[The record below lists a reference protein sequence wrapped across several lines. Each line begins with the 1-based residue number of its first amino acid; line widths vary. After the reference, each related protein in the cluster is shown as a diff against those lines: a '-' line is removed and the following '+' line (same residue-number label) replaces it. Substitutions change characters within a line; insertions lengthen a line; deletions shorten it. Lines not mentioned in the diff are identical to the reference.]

1 MAQKRSIAFIGQAN
15 PSVRILARVLLAAV
29 VIAALMLPSPSV
41 LGSISYA
48 ADEGTTSE
56 VETGTGSEPSD
67 PGSGEPE
74 IPEGPEAPLPDSE
87 GDDSETPSD
96 TPSEGDASM
105 EDGQPQP
112 DQGEADSGSAADPN
126 GSQVV
131 GDAVEGDSDADAD
144 GDAEADTKTI
154 GKKALKAARAKVAA
168 NSYPKARSALTDEQL
183 APFVVPGL
191 DPDSTT
197 INLFDY
203 DTGCR
208 GTGANAGTDTLGST
222 GAASPQVNYQTWLD
236 KPGSINYGHLLT
248 FGDGM
253 RHLGYWNQGIVAGYG
268 EVARERPGMQ
278 NIVQRTLNASGYP
291 AINNTAADSGIST
304 GYNGNPEVYSTAT
317 RKVGSYIEAVYY
329 NAGPDYSAGYNGNIA
344 SIPAGMHYPVQA
356 KNITDAVQT
365 RASGGGTVGALT
377 ADQLSLQYLFDPN
390 TTVPGK
396 TSYKDVGGL
405 FQIDG
410 DGYYYYNMRK
420 NFAEYDADTNRFVLY
435 DQPAGLRTDNTDS
448 VGNFFPFNS
457 AANAF
462 KIEDGKLVNA
472 MRADNNNNPNITK
485 PEQHPEVINSEP
497 VNHHLGMTLET
508 DFRQPI
514 NGTVGNGDM
523 TFEFTGD
530 DDVWVFVDD
539 VLVLDMGGIHS
550 EVYGTINFS
559 TGDVNI
565 GTAYNSNGEIFNADG
580 SYITAPVIKTNLR
593 EQFEAAGQADNIRWN
608 GNTFASSTSHTLKM
622 FYLERG
628 NYDSS
633 ISVQFNL
640 QPALY
645 QQIKKVDQDGNPLAG
660 AEFDLYAVEV
670 PAGTNAQ
677 NAKDVTLDQVSVR
690 GGALTHVV
698 TNDNGEAKFT
708 DPTTRDIAQPE
719 PFNFSDRYDGGSEGL
734 LYILRESKTPPGYK
748 SLPTD
753 LLLRFDPA
761 NTMLIV
767 NNRYQSGAYASFN
780 SYVTGNTD
788 HVYYGQIGA
797 DGGAVSKIPDDE
809 LLPGATATVPIT
821 DQKDGLVVA
830 VPMLKQSN
838 YGSQRAWFP
847 LYGDNLVGF
856 KTLHIGDTDGS
867 YEEYRR
873 TVRVNTLT
881 CALLQAA
888 EHYRSESGQDNNYT
902 EGWYLGWDTKTNRLK
917 GTLQNLPG
925 RADRYLLNNNDG
937 DMRMFYGII
946 EPDALARVLGV
957 SRSEVAA
964 MTPDQRYAALG
975 RIALSALTADGDEPG
990 NRVQSL
996 VQLIGAASDL
1006 FQERGYSALDISEF
1020 VRNFRSLLYIP
1031 NERRQLRVTKIDQN
1045 GVARNGAQ
1053 FSIFASEADAK
1064 AGTNAVASGT
1074 TATVQGMDGMVIF
1087 EPLHGNE
1094 SGLAG
1099 YADVKWP
1106 NVSFESGTVSYYL
1119 KETRSPAGCELNPTI
1134 VPVKVGVY
1142 SIYADAGTADDGV
1155 SVSAGVGTLM
1165 QTMVKYASD
1174 GDVNITLRDITAF
1187 AQSQPS
1193 DGFGLQKWEDVL
1205 LSGTGSLKIPRSM
1218 NLHYGKNA
1226 VVDYGL
1232 SDEDGGENIMPFFV
1246 TDTGYIRARV
1256 QQNLHAHDDPN
1267 DPEYSLAQADDLGD
1281 MDITSLFSLLN
1292 TVIVTDHDNNAPAAG
1307 RLMVSKTVDGSGVTT
1322 QDYTTNFHFQIRFY
1336 GKGGTELDRDTRF
1349 YYYGRDRMGY
1359 VASGDTLPIH
1369 HDESLT
1375 ILGIPAGCTYS
1386 VTETDGNQNGL
1397 YVTPVDGLFEGSV
1410 RNDTVSEAAFVNT
1423 RGERPPDGN
1432 PGNPGE
1438 PGGPDSGGGDGNGEG
1453 WGLPQLGDTLPWLP
1467 LLFLALGA
1475 AAVAVYMVYLKR
1487 DELLLAWKIRARRH

>member
-1 MAQKRSIAFIGQAN
+1 MAQKRSIVPMGRKGSPARIIAQA
-15 PSVRILARVLLAAV
+15 LLALV
-29 VIAALMLPSPSV
+29 VIAALMLPSPSL
-41 LGSISYA
+41 LGSASYA
-48 ADEGTTSE
+48 AEGDPALDLPTGEAGAGTTDPE
-56 VETGTGSEPSD
+56 EPGPADPAEPS
-67 PGSGEPE
+67 S
-74 IPEGPEAPLPDSE
+74 
-87 GDDSETPSD
+87 
-96 TPSEGDASM
+96 PSEGDGADDPSADAPADGAPA
-105 EDGQPQP
+105 EDGPSQPGLEGDGADGSSQP
-112 DQGEADSGSAADPN
+112 DDSAAGNASAASIED
-126 GSQVV
+126 
-131 GDAVEGDSDADAD
+131 GDDEGDESGA
-144 GDAEADTKTI
+144 KII
-154 GKKALKAARAKVAA
+154 GKRGLQAAIAKVAS
-168 NSYPKARSALTDEQL
+168 NSFPKARAALTDAQL
-183 APFVVPGL
+183 APFIVPGL

-203 DTGCR
+203 DTGRR
-208 GTGANAGTDTLGST
+208 GTGANAGTDTVAST
-222 GAASPQVNYQTWLD
+222 GAASPQVNYQTWLEN
-236 KPGSINYGHLLT
+236 PGSINYGRLLT

-291 AINNTAADSGIST
+291 SINDAAAGSEIST

-317 RKVGSYIEAVYY
+317 RQVGSYTEAVYY
-329 NAGPDYSAGYNGNIA
+329 NAGPEYTAGYNGNIA

-377 ADQLSLQYLFDPN
+377 ADQLSLQYLFDPD
-390 TTVPGK
+390 TTAPGK

-410 DGYYYYNMRK
+410 GGYYYYNMRK
-420 NFAEYDADTNRFVLY
+420 NFAEYDAGTNRFVLY

-472 MRADNNNNPNITK
+472 MRADNNNNPNITR
-485 PEQHPEVINSEP
+485 PEQHPEIINSEP

-508 DFRQPI
+508 SFRQPI

-593 EQFEAAGQADNIRWN
+593 EQFEAAGRGNDVRWN

-660 AEFDLYAVEV
+660 AEFDLYAVNV
-670 PAGTNAQ
+670 PAGTNVQ

-690 GGALTHVV
+690 GSALTHVT
-698 TNDNGEAKFT
+698 TNDDGEAKFT
-708 DPTTRDIAQPE
+708 DPTTRDGTDPE

-748 SLPTD
+748 APPTD

-761 NTMLIV
+761 DTMLIV
-767 NNRYQSGAYASFN
+767 NNRYQSGSYASFN
-780 SYVTGNTD
+780 SYVTGDTD
-788 HVYYGQIGA
+788 HVFYGQIGQ
-797 DGGAVSKIPDDE
+797 DGGDVTKIPDDE
-809 LLPGATATVPIT
+809 LLPGTTPNVSVA
-821 DQKDGLVVA
+821 DQRDGLVVA

-838 YGSQRAWFP
+838 YGLQRAWFP

-856 KTLHIGDTDGS
+856 KTLQIGDIDTG

-888 EHYRSESGQDNNYT
+888 EHYRSTSGQDNNYT
-902 EGWYLGWDTKTNRLK
+902 EGWYLGWDAKTNRLT

-925 RADRYLLNNNDG
+925 RADRYLLNNSDG

-946 EPDALARVLGV
+946 EPEALARVLGV
-957 SRSEVAA
+957 SRGEVAA

-975 RIALSALTADGDEPG
+975 RIALSALTADGDVPG
-990 NRVQSL
+990 NRVQSI
-996 VQLIGAASDL
+996 VQLIDPSSEY

-1045 GVARNGAQ
+1045 GVARNGAE
-1053 FSIFASEADAK
+1053 FSLFASEADAK
-1064 AGTNAVASGT
+1064 AGTRPVAQGT
-1074 TATVQGMDGMVIF
+1074 TASVEGMEGMVIF
-1087 EPLHGNE
+1087 EPLKGDE
-1094 SGLAG
+1094 AGRVG

-1106 NVSFESGTVSYYL
+1106 NVSFDGGTVSYYL
-1119 KETRSPAGCELNPTI
+1119 KETGAPAGCEINPTI

-1142 SIYADAGTADDGV
+1142 SIYADAGSADDGV
-1155 SVSAGVGTLM
+1155 SVSAGVGKLM

-1187 AQSQPS
+1187 AQSQPAG
-1193 DGFGLQKWEDVL
+1193 DFGLQGWEDVL
-1205 LSGTGSLKIPRSM
+1205 LSDTGSQKIPRSM

-1232 SDEDGGENIMPFFV
+1232 SDEDGGANIMPFFV
-1246 TDTGYIRARV
+1246 TDSGYIRARV

-1267 DPEYSLAQADDLGD
+1267 DPDYSLAQADDLGD

-1292 TVIVTDHDNNAPAAG
+1292 TVIVTDTDRNAPAAG
-1307 RLMVSKTVDGSGVTT
+1307 RLMVSKTVDGSGLSAA
-1322 QDYTTNFHFQIRFY
+1322 DYTVNYHFQIRFY
-1336 GKGGTELDRDTRF
+1336 GKDGSELDHDTRF

-1369 HDESLT
+1369 HDENLT

-1386 VTETDGNQNGL
+1386 VTETDGNQGGF
-1397 YVTPVDGLFEGSV
+1397 YVTPASGSFEGGV
-1410 RNDTVSEAAFVNT
+1410 EADKVHEAAFVNT
-1423 RGERPPDGN
+1423 RGNRPPGSSGN
-1432 PGNPGE
+1432 PGGPGGSGGSGE
-1438 PGGPDSGGGDGNGEG
+1438 PNTPGDGGS
-1453 WGLPQLGDTLPWLP
+1453 GLPNLGDGLPWLP
-1467 LLFLALGA
+1467 LLLLALGS
-1475 AAVAVYMVYLKR
+1475 AAVLGALVYQKR
-1487 DELLLAWKIRARRH
+1487 DELLLVWKIKGRWH